1 MTQFHPDALYVVRNL
16 PESAGSKNPVWAIA
30 VYPRH
35 DGAFELQWSKSLKTP
50 VIHTKDLA
58 LALGMFAVGGS
69 VRFADVAAQSAPA
82 NLFTPGKMKEIVVNG
97 VDIRREISGEREFES
112 EPPQEKLLEIGKNL
126 LARCEVLRTEGRN
139 LRTANAVQRM
149 NEMNA

>member
-16 PESAGSKNPVWAIA
+16 PESSGKNPVWAIA
-30 VYPRH
+30 IYPRH
-35 DGAFELQWSKSLKTP
+35 DGACALQWSKSLKTP

-58 LALGMFAVGGS
+58 LALDMFAAGGS
-69 VRFADVAAQSAPA
+69 VRFADVAAESAPA

-97 VDIRREISGEREFES
+97 VDIRSEISGEREFES

-126 LARCEVLRTEGRN
+126 LARSVVLRTEGRN
-139 LRTANAVQRM
+139 LRTANAVERVR
-149 NEMNA
+149 EMNA